1 MQIVRKLNVAN
12 RLRAFIIASI
22 TYVVI
27 SVFFLFNLLISK
39 GDIAQQ
45 DWSIPITS
53 SVAISQAHSL
63 FFAWSYNGFG
73 DPASGRWGFPF
84 FPLLNSALAPFGFI
98 GGNEIKLLSIF
109 LVALGGITAYLL
121 ARSFN
126 LGFLSSFLS
135 GLFFMTTAIV
145 FNWLMFGWIYYL
157 IAYDLLPLMILA
169 TKKFLE
175 KSDLR
180 YLLLNALIF
189 ALAFEQPSFILIYP
203 LFGFIFTIFE
213 SRAKPKILVK
223 GIFFILGSM
232 LIYFLISLS
241 FFLSFSNSRTSS
253 FYQGDYYHAIF
264 YQFTNLSSIVNPI
277 RLWGSTFNYQFETY
291 FPAGLILFS
300 FIPII
305 IAAIGVLL
313 KPHDRRVLFFSLTY
327 LFVLVSYEM
336 YANLYFFVYNVPFG
350 SIFES
355 PSIFLVPASL
365 SLALLVGYAH
375 QSISQAITRFYRAL
389 HKNLIRSICFL
400 IILIVIIM
408 AGTPWWTGQASGIPL
423 AGPPTK
429 LNLYS
434 IPPDYSAWTNF
445 VKADDDYFVLYVPLN
460 TAALIKDNANFA
472 VPYQGVNGE
481 IFVLNDLPYVSVFNT
496 TILLNELVEGNSDNS
511 SLQVSESW
519 GSYSIK
525 YIVVYT
531 NVEGS
536 ENITTLLSRQ
546 SGIKEVATLTDVV
559 VYEDIYA
566 KPVVYTDSSN
576 ATTEI
581 TSQNPT
587 MYKIQAN
594 STAPYN
600 LMLNQAY
607 STGWRASVNGT
618 ELTTHFETDNGF
630 NGWYVNYTGNM
641 KVDIYYEPQTT
652 YLVSLIISTITI
664 TSILT
669 YLVITTVLKY
679 RRRKTS

>member
-1 MQIVRKLNVAN
+1 MQFIRKLNVEN
-12 RLRAFIIASI
+12 RFHAFILASI
-22 TYVVI
+22 TYVVL
-27 SVFFLFNLLISK
+27 SVSFLFNLIISR
-39 GDIAQQ
+39 GDVAQQ

-53 SVAISQAHSL
+53 SAAINQAHTL

-84 FPLLNSALAPFGFI
+84 FPLLNSALAPFGFV

-157 IAYDLLPLMILA
+157 IAYDLLPVMILV

-213 SRAKPKILVK
+213 SRTNPKILLK
-223 GIFFILGSM
+223 GVLFIMGSLM
-232 LIYFLISLS
+232 IYFLISLS
-241 FFLSFSNSRTSS
+241 FFLSFNSSHVSS
-253 FYQGDYYHAIF
+253 FYQGNYYHAIF
-264 YQFTNLSSIVNPI
+264 FQFTNLSSILNPI

-291 FPAGLILFS
+291 FPTGLILFS

-336 YANLYFFVYNVPFG
+336 YANLYFFVYNVPYG
-350 SIFES
+350 SIFEA

-365 SLALLVGYAH
+365 SLALLIGYAH

-389 HKNLIRSICFL
+389 HRNLIRSICFI
-400 IILIVIIM
+400 IILTVIIM
-408 AGTPWWTGQASGIPL
+408 GGIPWWTGQTSGTAIS
-423 AGPPTK
+423 GSPTK

-434 IPPDYSAWTNF
+434 IPSDYSAWSNF
-445 VKADDDYFVLYVPLN
+445 VKADDDYLVLYVPLN
-460 TAALIKDNANFA
+460 TAAQIKDNANFA
-472 VPYQGVNGE
+472 LPYQGVNGE
-481 IFVLNDLPYVSVFNT
+481 IFALNDLPFVSVFNT
-496 TILLNELVEGNSDNS
+496 TLLLNKLEDGNSNNS
-511 SLQVSESW
+511 SLQVGETW

-531 NVEGS
+531 NVDGS
-536 ENITTLLSRQ
+536 DNVTRLLSRQ
-546 SGIKEVATLTDVV
+546 NGILEVVTLKDVV

-566 KPVVYTDSSN
+566 KPVVYTNSSN
-576 ATTEI
+576 ASTEI
-581 TSQNPT
+581 TSKIPT

-594 STAPYN
+594 SSSPYT

-607 STGWRASVNGT
+607 STGWQASVNGT
-618 ELTTHFETDNGF
+618 ALTTHFETDSGF

-641 KVDIYYEPQTT
+641 KVNIYYEPQTT
-652 YLVSLIISTITI
+652 YIISTIISVITI
-664 TSILT
+664 ASILT
-669 YLVITTVLKY
+669 YLVIATVLKY
-679 RRRKTS
+679 RRRR